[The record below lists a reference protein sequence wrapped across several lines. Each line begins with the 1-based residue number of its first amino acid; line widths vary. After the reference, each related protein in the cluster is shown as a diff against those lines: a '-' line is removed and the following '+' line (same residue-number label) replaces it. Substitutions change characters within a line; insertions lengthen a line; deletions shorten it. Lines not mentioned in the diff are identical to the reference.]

1 MLLWKDFVP
10 RFVNDVLQSLIQRQL
25 LKVRYVFDFIVGFCQ
40 HNDWLPFSF
49 IHAIKY
55 RISDKRLQGL
65 RRKFVVVE
73 DKAAIAHFI
82 FIDDRRAH

>member
-1 MLLWKDFVP
+1 MLLCKDLVP
-10 RFVNDVLQSLIQRQL
+10 RSVDDVFQSLIQRQL
-25 LKVRYVFDFIVGFCQ
+25 LEVGYVFDFIVSFCEY
-40 HNDWLPFSF
+40 HHRFPFRF
-49 IHAIKY
+49 VHAIKY

-65 RRKFVVVE
+65 RRKFVVMK